1 MKNTMK
7 KLILPGIATIL
18 FLSGCKKAAE
28 AIIEKSTSGTTTSD
42 FVKYTI
48 AKGQQYSDQSSYK
61 AVETSEMKFIVK
73 FDSSAIYQTK
83 LAENQYDVN
92 KLYGF
97 SDNNSDH
104 HQYSARF
111 GWRWSGNFLRLFA
124 YIYNEGAVSSKELAI
139 VDIGKEINCSIQV
152 TSSSYLFTVN
162 GITERMPRMAG
173 TPKGKGYQ
181 LYPYFG
187 GDEAAPHDIN
197 IWIKTL
203 L

>member
-1 MKNTMK
+1 MK
-7 KLILPGIATIL
+7 KSILLGLAVL
-18 FLSGCKKAAE
+18 LLLSGCKKTVE
-28 AIIEKSTSGTTTSD
+28 AIIEKGTSAPTASG

-48 AKGQQYSDQSSYK
+48 AKGKQYADQSSYK
-61 AVETSEMKFIVK
+61 AVETGDMKFVVK
-73 FDSSAIYQTK
+73 FDSSAVYQTT
-83 LAENQYDVN
+83 LAENQYDIN

-111 GWRWSGNFLRLFA
+111 GWRWSGNALRLFA
-124 YIYNEGAVSSKELAI
+124 YIYNEGAVGSKELAI

-162 GITERMPRMAG
+162 GITERMPRMAS

-187 GDEAAPHDIN
+187 GDESAPHDVN
-197 IWIKTL
+197 IWIKNL
-203 L
+203 

>member
-7 KLILPGIATIL
+7 KSILFGLAALL
-18 FLSGCKKAAE
+18 FLSGCKKAVD
-28 AIIEKSTSGTTTSD
+28 AIIEKGTSSPTTSG

-48 AKGQQYSDQSSYK
+48 AKGQKYSGQSGYK
-61 AVETSEMKFIVK
+61 TIETGEMKFIVK
-73 FDSSAIYQTK
+73 FDSSAVYQTK
-83 LAENQYDVN
+83 LAENQYDIN

-97 SDNNSDH
+97 SDNNSEH

-111 GWRWSGNFLRLFA
+111 GWRWSGNALRLFA
-124 YIYNEGAVSSKELAI
+124 YIYNEGAVSSKELSI

-152 TSSSYLFTVN
+152 TSSSYLFTIN
-162 GITERMPRMAG
+162 GVTERMPRMAA

-187 GDEAAPHDIN
+187 GDEATPHDIN
-197 IWIKTL
+197 IWIKSL
-203 L
+203 